1 MIICIPHNYISI
13 AVHDFGRNFLN
24 RRLRLN
30 EGVQLYYD
38 WVNINNAKYFA
49 YNNYAGQRNLYQ
61 YEEYNWTMKFGA
73 RLNF

>member
-1 MIICIPHNYISI
+1 MLFRSEDRYVDDHFQM
-13 AVHDFGRNFLN
+13 DFSA
-24 RRLRLN
+24 RLRLN
-30 EGVQLYYD
+30 EGVQLYYE